1 MHFSSV
7 NSFFTI
13 PMNSSINLRFFTAT
27 RAIIVLLLLLLLL
40 SPASCFTSLRGL
52 LFAEKA
58 RLGSTPPSC
67 HNKCNQCHPCMA
79 VQVPTMPSR
88 DLVRPVGKS
97 RPAKPTMFFDPS
109 HLDNRYSNYK
119 PLGWKCHCGDHF
131 FNP

>member
-27 RAIIVLLLLLLLL
+27 RAIIVLLLLVL
-40 SPASCFTSLRGL
+40 SPASCFISLRGL

-88 DLVRPVGKS
+88 DRVRPVGKT
-97 RPAKPTMFFDPS
+97 RPAKPMVLFDPS